1 MDTNTDTKKR
11 RTICFWVF
19 FFVVFAVCFRK
30 VHRTSSWDWRCA
42 LELASWPTQQRVTR
56 AGRFILTRVRA
67 SDRIWSSQ
75 DRERLRA
82 LTWSRGAARCIY
94 NILSTWSGLHWFKE
108 LWGWGIV
115 SPAHFGLNT
124 EYRCRHL
131 EIFGS
136 PLALHSAHLQS
147 VHHVRVMSLVESY
160 EERQCVPQKT
170 SASCCQNHL
179 SFRNI
184 DYL

>member
-11 RTICFWVF
+11 RTICFWVCF

-30 VHRTSSWDWRCA
+30 AHRTSSWDWRCA

-56 AGRFILTRVRA
+56 AGRFIFTRVRA

-136 PLALHSAHLQS
+136 PLTLSIPHICNQYTMYELWVSLSLMKSDS
-147 VHHVRVMSLVESY
+147 V
-160 EERQCVPQKT
+160 
-170 SASCCQNHL
+170 
-179 SFRNI
+179 FRRRPPPPDAKI
-184 DYL
+184 TCLLGT